1 MALNALNAPA
11 TLQLPVA
18 TCCWLPIAEA
28 TGEAGEEEADTE
40 GERIAEQQQC
50 RQAFFVYE

>member
-1 MALNALNAPA
+1 MALNALNAFA
-11 TLQLPVA
+11 TLQMPVA
-18 TCCWLPIAEA
+18 TCCWSSIAEA
-28 TGEAGEEEADTE
+28 TGEAGEEEAGTE